1 MYTNTYFALVSEFMD
16 LRMNGFTYEMAVAR
30 LKRVILYAEELD
42 IGVFTEFQ
50 RLCKGID
57 QYSTIKP

>member
-1 MYTNTYFALVSEFMD
+1 MYINTYFALISEYMD
-16 LRMNGFTYEMAVAR
+16 LRVNGFTYEMAMAR
-30 LKRVILYAEELD
+30 LKRVILHAEGLD